1 MNMKMAAYWEA
12 QENRW
17 HERYIEA
24 EKLIDQLESKVWN
37 QASRI
42 DTFEVSL
49 RKISEINNKR
59 DRFSDQ
65 IDGIIIAALGET
77 NV

>member
-42 DTFEVSL
+42 DTLEVSL
-49 RKISEINNKR
+49 RNISEINNKR

>member
-1 MNMKMAAYWEA
+1 MKMAAYWEA

-24 EKLIDQLESKVWN
+24 EKLIDQLEAKAWN

-42 DTFEVSL
+42 DFLEGAL
-49 RKISEINNKR
+49 REIAKVNNKR

-65 IDGIIIAALGET
+65 IDGIIIAALGEE

>member
-17 HERYIEA
+17 HERYIES
-24 EKLIDQLESKVWN
+24 EKMIDQLESKVWN

-42 DTFEVSL
+42 DTLEGAL
-49 RKISEINNKR
+49 RKIIEINNKR
-59 DRFSDQ
+59 DRFSNEIDQ
-65 IDGIIIAALGET
+65 IAIEVLGDT
-77 NV
+77 DV

>member
-1 MNMKMAAYWEA
+1 MKMAAYWES

-24 EKLIDQLESKVWN
+24 EKLIDQLELKVWN

-42 DTFEVSL
+42 DFLEGAL
-49 RKISEINNKR
+49 REIAKVNNKR

-65 IDGIIIAALGET
+65 IDGIIIAALGEG

>member
-1 MNMKMAAYWEA
+1 MKMAQYWSA

-17 HERYIEA
+17 HEKYIEA
-24 EKLIDQLESKVWN
+24 EKLIDQLETKIWG

-42 DTFEVSL
+42 DFLEGAL
-49 RKISEINNKR
+49 REIAKVNNKR
-59 DRFSDQ
+59 DRFSNEIDQ
-65 IDGIIIAALGET
+65 IAIEVLGEK

>member
-1 MNMKMAAYWEA
+1 MKMAAYWEA

-42 DTFEVSL
+42 DTLEASL

-59 DRFSDQ
+59 DRFSDE
-65 IDGIIIAALGET
+65 IDSFVIAALGDT
-77 NV
+77 DV

>member
-17 HERYIEA
+17 HEQYLNA
-24 EKLIDQLESKVWN
+24 EKMIDQLESKVWD

-42 DTFEVSL
+42 DTLEAAL

-59 DRFSDQ
+59 DRFSDE
-65 IDGIIIAALGET
+65 IDGFVIAALGDT
-77 NV
+77 DV

>member
-37 QASRI
+37 QARRI
-42 DTFEVSL
+42 DTLEASL
-49 RKISEINNKR
+49 RKISKINNKR
-59 DRFSDQ
+59 DRFNAE
-65 IDGIIIAALGET
+65 IDWVVVAALGDT
-77 NV
+77 DV